1 MTNLLWKL
9 VFQPLSGRVYVNLLE
24 GNMSSIVHDI
34 PSKKSSNNIIC
45 LMTPE
50 AVLIISEPYEG
61 FLKWGYPQIIHLQ
74 MGLSMK

>member
-1 MTNLLWKL
+1 
-9 VFQPLSGRVYVNLLE
+9 
-24 GNMSSIVHDI
+24 MSSIVHDI

-74 MGLSMK
+74 MGFSMK